1 MPAEM
6 KEREERRGRSS
17 GSRNTGFPVGPALGV
32 VALIALAYIGS
43 QLIAE
48 GPASGHGEEPS
59 YVPFANV
66 KDEAP
71 PDPSN
76 RLGSRWVNN
85 APEGLAASSAAF
97 AVARKLAA
105 QGEKFLAD
113 ARAADA
119 AGDSTKAR
127 GLRKQAH
134 TAYDQAFTDTAMWEI
149 EIEEAYSDKD
159 RQVEQI
165 KKERSRWM
173 ARVIALHKT
182 TGR

>member
-1 MPAEM
+1 MPAEI
-6 KEREERRGRSS
+6 KEREERPRRSS
-17 GSRNTGFPVGPALGV
+17 RSRNTSFPVGPALGV
-32 VALIALAYIGS
+32 VGIVVLAYFGS
-43 QLIAE
+43 QMIAE
-48 GPASGHGEEPS
+48 GSAPEPVQEPS

-71 PDPSN
+71 PDLSN
-76 RLGSRWVNN
+76 RLGSRWVKN

-97 AVARKLAA
+97 AAARRLAA
-105 QGEKFLAD
+105 QGEKFLAA

-119 AGDSTKAR
+119 AGDSAKAR

-134 TAYDQAFTDTAMWEI
+134 TAYDQAFTDTAMWEM
-149 EIEEAYSDKD
+149 EIEEAYSDRD

-173 ARVIALHKT
+173 ARIIALHKT